1 MISDIFDEFFNAEKS
16 DIPPF
21 FEPGWNIW
29 IWLGLW
35 ALLALSAFVAS
46 RAQDW
51 WAMSDSLYGV
61 PAAAAKGGA
70 VIVTL
75 AALYALFTLPFKMFR
90 HTETWASFWLLL
102 VALVALAAVVFF
114 ARTFEIVLDYG
125 RGSALAPYAVA
136 VLLPVLG
143 IIAAITEAFTKFAG
157 QIPTSVAG
165 LMGLV
170 GLAALGAIAFF
181 IYAAATSRR

>member
-1 MISDIFDEFFNAEKS
+1 MISDILDEFFNPQKS

-51 WAMSDSLYGV
+51 WAMSDSLYGGS
-61 PAAAAKGGA
+61 AAVAKGGA

-90 HTETWASFWLLL
+90 HTESWASFWLVLG
-102 VALVALAAVVFF
+102 AIVALAVVVFF
-114 ARTFEIVLDYG
+114 ARTFEIVLDYD
-125 RGSALAPYAVA
+125 RGLAVAPWAVA

-143 IIAAITEAFTKFAG
+143 VIAAITEAFTKFAG
-157 QIPTSVAG
+157 QIPTSVSG
-165 LMGLV
+165 LMGLS
-170 GLAALGAIAFF
+170 GLVVIGIIIFAIYSAS
-181 IYAAATSRR
+181 TVRR

>member
-1 MISDIFDEFFNAEKS
+1 MIPDLLDEFLNPSQA

-35 ALLALSAFVAS
+35 ALLALSSFVAS

-75 AALYALFTLPFKMFR
+75 AALYALFTLPFTMFR

-114 ARTFEIVLDYG
+114 ARAFEIVLDYD
-125 RGSALAPYAVA
+125 RRLAVAPWAVA

-143 IIAAITEAFTKFAG
+143 VIAAINEAFTKFAG

-165 LMGLV
+165 LMGIV
-170 GLAALGAIAFF
+170 SLATIGIIIFF